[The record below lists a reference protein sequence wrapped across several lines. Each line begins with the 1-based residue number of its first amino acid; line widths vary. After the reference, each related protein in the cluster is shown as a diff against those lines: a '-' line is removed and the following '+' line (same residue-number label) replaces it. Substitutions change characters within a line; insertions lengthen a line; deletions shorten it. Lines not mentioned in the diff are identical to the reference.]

1 MWERVEPLVNKIS
14 TQLSAKEITTA
25 ADMST
30 EFKTIGEQI
39 MKDYVMDGKEYE
51 ENEVTGSLSK
61 DQLERY
67 LNISQ
72 YVGRVADQMEVP
84 FTRDWQ
90 EKGGCL
96 LGVKFSCQVGMFRNF
111 FWKNI
116 EDQLSSVK
124 AAKGQDNKAVIS
136 FNCYYKVDHLNE
148 MLKKLTEDEAFDVV
162 CMQELCGPWLVTNG
176 MDNKSHVKNV
186 NGNFIACKDDDAAR
200 ILPQDTKGRMLK
212 KDELQNMVNIIDQK
226 GDQEG
231 DQEAKTAA
239 NDENKEVGGP
249 PPNNDLIRPSKIR
262 IDAHNKKKEP
272 DPLNWYRTQEELI
285 KYIKEQK
292 EKLKGKTP
300 VTDISSRGFDSVKWA
315 RWWLG
320 SFEDGYTIIHDENSC
335 YVTAEFKEDVLPGGY
350 SIIFAPANHTNGFF
364 LCSFGNAIIFKTQ
377 PIPAAGMVQKILYS
391 DPPSSP
397 EGPMEGR
404 NALKVKIDGI
414 NYICMHL
421 DEKATWKSQITM
433 LKSWKD
439 KDPQFFE
446 GPCIVCGDMNVMD
459 ISILPIRDL
468 LEEPKFNDYE
478 VGPVMPLNREVPLA
492 PVDLGDTTNK
502 ARCTT
507 LWQLFKDM
515 DLNSIYDYAAQKGR
529 HMITVANAGGVDYV
543 GYSPHFTLKKAGV
556 IFPVLPEDLHK
567 GNSTGGIQELVG
579 QHNYISD
586 HLLPFLVFKKVDPVQ
601 EWCDEL
607 PARAQPRTQPRT
619 QPRRRRLPG
628 AELEAQRLAK
638 LEDGWSPTW

>member
-1 MWERVEPLVNKIS
+1 VEPLVNKIS

-25 ADMST
+25 ADMSA

-39 MKDYVMDGKEYE
+39 MKDYVMDGQEYV
-51 ENEVTGSLSK
+51 ENEVTGSLSR

-96 LGVKFSCQVGMFRNF
+96 LGVKFSCQVGMFRKF

-116 EDQLSSVK
+116 DNQLNTVK

-136 FNCYYKVDHLNE
+136 FNCFYKVDHLNE
-148 MLKKLTEDEAFDVV
+148 MLKKLTEDGDFDVV

-176 MDNKSHVKNV
+176 EDNKSHVKKGED
-186 NGNFIACKDDDAAR
+186 GNFTACGDDDKDR
-200 ILPQDTKGRMLK
+200 ILPQNTKGRMLK
-212 KDELQNMVNIIDQK
+212 KDELQYMVNIIDQ
-226 GDQEG
+226 GAE
-231 DQEAKTAA
+231 TVA
-239 NDENKEVGGP
+239 NDENIEGGGLSS
-249 PPNNDLIRPSKIR
+249 NSNLIRPSKIR
-262 IDAHNKKKEP
+262 IDAHNKKKKP

-285 KYIKEQK
+285 NYIKKEGIK
-292 EKLKGKTP
+292 EKLKGKAP
-300 VTDISSRGFDSVKWA
+300 VTDISSRGFDSVEWA

-335 YVTAEFKEDVLPGGY
+335 YVTAKFRIGVLPGY

-377 PIPAAGMVQKILYS
+377 PEPAAGMVQKILYS

-478 VGPVMPLNREVPLA
+478 VGPEMPLNREVPLA

-556 IFPVLPEDLHK
+556 IFPVLPEDVVK
-567 GNSTGGIQELVG
+567 GDSIDGLVG
-579 QHNYISD
+579 KHNYISD
-586 HLLPFLVFKKVDPVQ
+586 HLLPFLVFKKEQ
-601 EWCDEL
+601 KL
-607 PARAQPRTQPRT
+607 SAAAAAARSSAAA
-619 QPRRRRLPG
+619 RRAILLQTGRVHY
-628 AELEAQRLAK
+628 
-638 LEDGWSPTW
+638 